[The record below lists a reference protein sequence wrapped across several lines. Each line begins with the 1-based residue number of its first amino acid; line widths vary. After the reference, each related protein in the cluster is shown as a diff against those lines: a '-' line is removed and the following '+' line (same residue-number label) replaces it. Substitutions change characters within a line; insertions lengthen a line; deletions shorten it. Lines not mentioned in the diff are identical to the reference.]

1 MGFKKMKYRLALAG
15 VHLIAFLAS
24 TAHAQVCT
32 REYAPVCGQVAG
44 ERKPQTFANRCMLK
58 AARATELAQGTCDK
72 EKIPLVGGDTD
83 VHGCRPSTGYL
94 WNEELASCVR
104 PWLSSVVTLEVA
116 AHRRPCHGL
125 FEKQCLLVREVQD
138 LQGKNHAQAGQKWEP
153 LFDEIAGFKKAP
165 GKRYI
170 LRVRKDRL
178 ENPPADASDTN
189 YTLLRVLK

>member
-1 MGFKKMKYRLALAG
+1 MNKVYVFIVMAL
-15 VHLIAFLAS
+15 LQSLAS

-44 ERKPQTFANRCMLK
+44 ETKPQTFANRCMLK
-58 AARATELAQGTCDK
+58 AARATELAQGICDM
-72 EKIPLVGGDTD
+72 EKIPSVGGDTD
-83 VHGCRPSTGYL
+83 VHGCKPSTGYL
-94 WNEELASCVR
+94 WNEELDSCVR

-116 AHRRPCHGL
+116 VHRRPCHGL

-138 LQGKNHAQAGQKWEP
+138 SRSKNLGQAGQKWEP

-170 LRVRKDRL
+170 LRVRKDGL

-189 YTLLRVLK
+189 YTLLQGLN